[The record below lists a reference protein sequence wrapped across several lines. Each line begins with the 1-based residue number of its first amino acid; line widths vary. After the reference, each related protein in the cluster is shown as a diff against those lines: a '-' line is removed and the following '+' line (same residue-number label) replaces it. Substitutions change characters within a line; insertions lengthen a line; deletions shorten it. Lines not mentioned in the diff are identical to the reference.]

1 MDRGVVL
8 GAREPLLHHPDS
20 HDGQAGPRH
29 DQQRPLPDPSLEAAF
44 RIFTQEA
51 AKEPEGTEN
60 RGTTVAEDQ
69 SESAHG
75 RNVS

>member
-1 MDRGVVL
+1 MGRGIVL

-20 HDGQAGPRH
+20 YDGQAGPRH

-44 RIFTQEA
+44 RIFTQEDA
-51 AKEPEGTEN
+51 EELEGPEN
-60 RGTTVAEDQ
+60 RGTTAAEDQ
-69 SESAHG
+69 SESAHE